1 MRSFRAVPSTYRSTS
16 ISILFDFVERA
27 GWSAG
32 QVFLATLLAGG
43 AAGTVGDVPWK
54 YAFTLAVGAAL
65 SSAVLTALQYL
76 ARLTALPFWSDLL
89 VRLAKTFLTSLGGAF
104 MAAHPFDIHTFD
116 WATALNIAALAV
128 LTALGKGLLAGS
140 SARES
145 GKRAGGRNPSTLPG
159 TVYLAAVQR

>member
-1 MRSFRAVPSTYRSTS
+1 
-16 ISILFDFVERA
+16 
-27 GWSAG
+27 
-32 QVFLATLLAGG
+32 
-43 AAGTVGDVPWK
+43 
-54 YAFTLAVGAAL
+54 
-65 SSAVLTALQYL
+65 
-76 ARLTALPFWSDLL
+76 
-89 VRLAKTFLTSLGGAF
+89 

-140 SARES
+140 SARET